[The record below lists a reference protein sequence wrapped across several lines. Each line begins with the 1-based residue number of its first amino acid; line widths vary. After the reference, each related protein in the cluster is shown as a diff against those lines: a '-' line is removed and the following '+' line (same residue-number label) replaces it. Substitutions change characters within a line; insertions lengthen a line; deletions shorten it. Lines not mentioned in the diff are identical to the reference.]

1 MSALSES
8 EGEDN
13 YLKERIKN
21 LLSRMTL
28 EEKVGQLNQCGPSLV
43 GAFDVSF
50 DELVNML
57 CDGRISKE
65 KFQELLSSATQDFHE
80 EDLRAG
86 RIGSYNGITD
96 AKVVNHLQKIA
107 VEETRLGIPLLFGY
121 DVVHGYRTI
130 TPIPLAESCA
140 WDPGLWEETARIS
153 AEEAS
158 AGGVHMTF
166 APMVDVSKDARWGR
180 ISEGAGEDALL
191 NARYG
196 AARVKGFQG
205 ESLKNPDTL
214 AACVKHFAAYG
225 AVESG
230 RDYNRVDMSQQK
242 LYEEYLPPYQ
252 ACVEAGVRAVMP
264 AFNDIS
270 GVPCT
275 ANPWLLRKVL
285 REDWKFDGM
294 TISDANAIA
303 ECVEHGAAAD
313 RREAAAKALQAGVD
327 MDMTSDCYS
336 QNLVQLVE
344 EGTVPEEVLDQ
355 AVANIL
361 RIKMELGLFEHP
373 YRTDEERE
381 AESIL
386 KPEFRDVARK
396 AAEESMVLLKNEGVL
411 PLKEGCRIAVVGK
424 LAEMRGEMTGTW
436 AIKAVN
442 DDCISIVDACEA
454 QQIPYQYMTEEE
466 VFECEDIEVLFQN
479 FDVILAA
486 VGEQKNQSGEAASR
500 ADISVSEVHQRVLH
514 QLQLSGKPV
523 VAVLFNGRPL
533 AISWMK
539 EEIPAILEAWHPGVE
554 AGNAILNLLF
564 GKVNP
569 SGKLT
574 ATFPQHS
581 GACPVYYDH
590 INTGRP
596 AGKSKFTSK
605 YLDVPTE
612 PVYPFG
618 YGLSYT
624 SYEYTDMQVKEQEDT
639 ILLSVTVKNTGDRE
653 GTEIVQCYFHDPV
666 AQRVRPVKKLLDFAR
681 IPLKA
686 GESRTV
692 EFRIDKEKLGYYDA
706 QMNYIVEDGIYEFYA
721 GGNSEDCLKHKI
733 QIGD

>member
-1 MSALSES
+1 MDKKIES
-8 EGEDN
+8 
-13 YLKERIKN
+13 

-50 DELVNML
+50 EELVNML

-65 KFQELLSSATQDFHE
+65 KFQELMSDATQDFHE

-96 AKVVNHLQKIA
+96 AKIINHLQKIA
-107 VEETRLGIPLLFGY
+107 VEESRLGIPLLFGY

-140 WDPGLWEETARIS
+140 WDPGIWEQTARIS
-153 AEEAS
+153 AKEAS
-158 AGGVHMTF
+158 AGGIHMTF

-196 AARVKGFQG
+196 EAKVRGFQG
-205 ESLKNPDTL
+205 EDLEEPDTL

-252 ACVEAGVRAVMP
+252 ACVDAGVRAVMP

-275 ANPWLLRKVL
+275 ANAWLLRKVL

-303 ECVEHGAAAD
+303 ECVEHGAASD
-313 RREAAAKALQAGVD
+313 RKGAAAKALLAGVD
-327 MDMTSDCYS
+327 MDMTSDCYREH
-336 QNLVQLVE
+336 LVKLAE
-344 EGTVPEEVLDQ
+344 EGTVPETVLDQ

-373 YRTDEERE
+373 YRTDEKKE
-381 AESIL
+381 AETIL

-411 PLKEGCRIAVVGK
+411 PLKEGCRIAVIGT

-436 AIKAVN
+436 AIKAVG
-442 DDCISIVDACEA
+442 DDCVSIVDACRA
-454 QQIPYQYMTEEE
+454 RKIPYQYMTEEE
-466 VFECEDIEVLFQN
+466 VLGCEGMEAAFQD

-500 ADISVSEVHQRVLH
+500 ADISVSEEHKKMLRKLAQT
-514 QLQLSGKPV
+514 GKPMV
-523 VAVLFNGRPL
+523 TVLFNGRPL

-539 EEIPAILEAWHPGVE
+539 EEIPAILEAWHPGLE
-554 AGNAILNLLF
+554 AGNAILDLLF
-564 GKVNP
+564 GIVNP

-605 YLDVPTE
+605 YLDIPTE

-618 YGLSYT
+618 YGISYT
-624 SYEYTDMQVKEQEDT
+624 TYEYTDFLVEEQEDT
-639 ILLSVTVKNTGDRE
+639 VLVSVTVKNTGDRE

-666 AQRVRPVKKLLDFAR
+666 AQRVRPVKKLLDFVR

-686 GESRTV
+686 GESRKV
-692 EFRIDKEKLGYYDA
+692 EFRIKKEKLGYYDA
-706 QMNYIVEDGIYEFYA
+706 QMNYIIEDGSYEFYV
-721 GGNSEDCLKHKI
+721 GGNSQDCLKQEI